1 MANIFR
7 EVDEELRKERYAS
20 LFKKY
25 GVYVIGFI
33 FILVSLLIS
42 IQIYQSYKVS
52 SNEELVENYIQLIDT
67 ETKSI
72 EEKILMLD
80 NFIATKNIFVNGM
93 SALKKVDLLIEN
105 NQKEAAIESLEG
117 ILNNQ
122 NIEVIHRDL
131 GLYKYL
137 MLLMDSMPI
146 EQFSEYADNLSND
159 SQFYY
164 LIQELRATKL
174 LLDGDEESSVIEFN
188 KLISN
193 PLVTSDI
200 KNRASILIKIAN

>member
-80 NFIATKNIFVNGM
+80 NFTATKNIFVNGM

-164 LIQELRATKL
+164 LIQELRATKI

>member
-1 MANIFR
+1 
-7 EVDEELRKERYAS
+7 
-20 LFKKY
+20 
-25 GVYVIGFI
+25 
-33 FILVSLLIS
+33 
-42 IQIYQSYKVS
+42 
-52 SNEELVENYIQLIDT
+52 
-67 ETKSI
+67 
-72 EEKILMLD
+72 
-80 NFIATKNIFVNGM
+80 
-93 SALKKVDLLIEN
+93 
-105 NQKEAAIESLEG
+105 
-117 ILNNQ
+117 
-122 NIEVIHRDL
+122 
-131 GLYKYL
+131 

-146 EQFSEYADNLSND
+146 EQFSEYADNHSND

>member
-25 GVYVIGFI
+25 GAYVIGFI
-33 FILVSLLIS
+33 VILVSLLIS

-122 NIEVIHRDL
+122 NIEAIHRDL

-174 LLDGDEESSVIEFN
+174 LLDGDEENSVIEFN

>member
-80 NFIATKNIFVNGM
+80 NFTATKNIFVNGM

-174 LLDGDEESSVIEFN
+174 LLDGDEESSAIEFN

>member
-122 NIEVIHRDL
+122 NIEAIHRDL

-137 MLLMDSMPI
+137 ILLMDSMPI

-174 LLDGDEESSVIEFN
+174 LLDGDEENSVIEFN

>member
-80 NFIATKNIFVNGM
+80 NFTATKNIFVNGM

-174 LLDGDEESSVIEFN
+174 LLDGDEENSVIEFN

>member
-80 NFIATKNIFVNGM
+80 NFTATKNIFVNGM

>member
-25 GVYVIGFI
+25 GAYVIGFI
-33 FILVSLLIS
+33 VIIVSLLIS

-80 NFIATKNIFVNGM
+80 NFTATKNIFVNGM

-164 LIQELRATKL
+164 LIQELRATKI